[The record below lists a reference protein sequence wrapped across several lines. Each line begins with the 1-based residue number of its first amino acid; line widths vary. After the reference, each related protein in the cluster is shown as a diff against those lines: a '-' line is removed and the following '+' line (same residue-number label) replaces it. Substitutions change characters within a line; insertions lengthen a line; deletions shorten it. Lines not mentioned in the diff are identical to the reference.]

1 MSIQNTLEYIHR
13 IKWLGSRP
21 GLSRTKE
28 LLAKI
33 GNPEKK
39 LKFVHVAGTNG
50 KGSVCAF
57 IASVLQKAGYKTG
70 LYTSPY
76 INVFNERMRINGE
89 NIPDAD
95 LEKLT
100 DFIRPYADSMA
111 DPPTEFEVITAI
123 AFEYFYENECDVV
136 VLEVGMGGELD
147 STNVIDTPE
156 CAVITSIGLD
166 HTKQLGSTLS
176 LVASAKAGIIK
187 GGDVVS
193 YESTGEAWEV
203 IEKKCEKVGANLEG
217 IAFRKKSIYVCNSWN
232 PDYSYNA
239 NLVKLNA
246 ETLAKEKDITVAVN
260 PNQLIAD
267 GDHLFLAS
275 WGNYADVSPE
285 IQQIDLLDNVTKL
298 TNATHMA
305 YANDYLYLI
314 NTTYDEK
321 GNEVNSYS
329 VFNVTTKEETTFI
342 VGRDIDSPCTIAI
355 DPLMGYVF
363 IGSRKKYLDAE
374 GNMAVSYTQP
384 GYVVCYSSYGALINR
399 FPCGVNP
406 GTMVFA
412 THNAKIPVY

>member
-1 MSIQNTLEYIHR
+1 MKFWFSLVLGAFVLVSCDLDDEPKEY
-13 IKWLGSRP
+13 
-21 GLSRTKE
+21 KE
-28 LLAKI
+28 
-33 GNPEKK
+33 
-39 LKFVHVAGTNG
+39 VTVAD
-50 KGSVCAF
+50 
-57 IASVLQKAGYKTG
+57 G
-70 LYTSPY
+70 LY
-76 INVFNERMRINGE
+76 ILNEGSYFAQINGSLDFLGYLSNSVELDIFNTINGRALGGTPNHAIICGSKMYIATTEE
-89 NIPDAD
+89 NRVEVVDVNSLKA
-95 LEKLT
+95 
-100 DFIRPYADSMA
+100 
-111 DPPTEFEVITAI
+111 FEPVEITAPR
-123 AFEYFYENECDVV
+123 
-136 VLEVGMGGELD
+136 ELCTD
-147 STNVIDTPE
+147 GQFVF
-156 CAVITSIGLD
+156 
-166 HTKQLGSTLS
+166 
-176 LVASAKAGIIK
+176 
-187 GGDVVS
+187 VS
-193 YESTGEAWEV
+193 SYTGEVSKVDTASLKV
-203 IEKKCEKVGANLEG
+203 VAKSEKVGSNLEG

-232 PDYSYNA
+232 PDYSYNS

-321 GNEVNSYS
+321 GNEINSYS

>member
-1 MSIQNTLEYIHR
+1 MKKYTKFLGCLFVGAFVLTSCLSSDDEWEPREVTVADGVFILNEGSYFSQINGTMDFISYATGTLSVNRNIFEQVNGRTLGGTPNHIIQCGSKIYIATTDENR
-13 IKWLGSRP
+13 VEVLDANNLKALTPIEITAPR
-21 GLSRTKE
+21 E
-28 LLAKI
+28 LC
-33 GNPEKK
+33 
-39 LKFVHVAGTNG
+39 TNG
-50 KGSVCAF
+50 KSVF
-57 IASVLQKAGYKTG
+57 VSSYTG
-70 LYTSPY
+70 EVSKVDTTS
-76 INVFNERMRINGE
+76 
-89 NIPDAD
+89 
-95 LEKLT
+95 LK
-100 DFIRPYADSMA
+100 
-111 DPPTEFEVITAI
+111 
-123 AFEYFYENECDVV
+123 VV
-136 VLEVGMGGELD
+136 R
-147 STNVIDTPE
+147 
-156 CAVITSIGLD
+156 
-166 HTKQLGSTLS
+166 K
-176 LVASAKAGIIK
+176 SAKI
-187 GGDVVS
+187 
-193 YESTGEAWEV
+193 
-203 IEKKCEKVGANLEG
+203 GANLEG
-217 IAFRKKSIYVCNSWN
+217 IAFRDGSIYVCNAWN
-232 PDYSYNA
+232 PDYTYNT
-239 NLVKLNA
+239 NVVKLSA
-246 ETLAKEKDITVAVN
+246 ETLEKEKDITVVAN

-267 GDHLFLAS
+267 GDKLFLAS